1 MQGISLDIIAKIF
14 VEIERSDVALNFA
27 RTCSMCYYY
36 FKEVD
41 LPRRIKRANEDETYL
56 LERVRDCDPLLFLC
70 DLEQPTTM
78 KITPTVEF
86 LIPKTFDVLK
96 ILFSVSTLSFM
107 KKFMRYHPITIT
119 KLSTQIWLEKHLK
132 QTMERE
138 DDNPEVLDFMLQYI
152 VDRFEP
158 FKDYFPSKVS
168 PLSYTSLE
176 TGEVTT
182 LSPEKDLEIVK
193 YHKSVNTLE
202 DYLLKILGSLSAD
215 KNQTMYQPA
224 ITKCA
229 RSCKTFNF
237 FIEALEKS
245 DDPKKELKTQLKK
258 MASVFMGYEVGDEE
272 LNECLRRQDFPDQ
285 VKEMFEL

>member
-1 MQGISLDIIAKIF
+1 MQGISLDIVAKIF

-56 LERVRDCDPLLFLC
+56 LERASSCDPLLFLC
-70 DLEQPTTM
+70 DLEQKIKM
-78 KITPTVEF
+78 RITPTVEF

-119 KLSTQIWLEKHLK
+119 KLSTKIWLEKHLK

-168 PLSYTSLE
+168 PLSYTSLAD
-176 TGEVTT
+176 GKVTT
-182 LSPEKDLEIVK
+182 LFPEKDLEIVK
-193 YHKSVNTLE
+193 HHSPVNTLE

-229 RSCKTFNF
+229 RSCKTLNF

-245 DDPKKELKTQLKK
+245 DDPKKELKIQMRNLV
-258 MASVFMGYEVGDEE
+258 SLFMGREIGDEE
-272 LNECLRRQDFPDQ
+272 LNECLRRQDFPAE
-285 VKEMFEL
+285 VKELLEL